1 MGFKTYLVLPVYFLS
16 TLLAGAQQGNSH
28 RYSFGLKTD
37 MAGIEKDRQ
46 SIKIHHRMD
55 GMTLTGIHIDEG
67 DFYRIGAEGY
77 SRTAEPGKPELP
89 VISRLIT
96 IQGDASPEIRIS
108 NVRSEFISPASENFR
123 GLLYPAQE
131 SETKNLNTVQRK
143 FALDQ
148 RIYSSRG
155 FIPSDTVRIEEAGII
170 RGKKI
175 ANLIISPVRY
185 DPSSN
190 RLEIITSMDIDIT
203 FKGEDGLLSGV
214 TSEESLLFSE
224 TLSKGV
230 LNYSPG
236 DLITGY
242 SDEPVRMIIVT
253 DTIFRKQLEPFLKWK
268 TIKGFRTDVLYKGR
282 DFAATNYLPLKDTLQ
297 KLYDHYS
304 MNSVAPEYLL
314 IIGDVS
320 KIPYYGTGY
329 VSDTYYG
336 EFDGDGD
343 YIPDMF
349 IGRLPVRDTGQLSGV
364 LRKLIE
370 YEMFEFEETND
381 FYNRALATAGKDEN
395 YADHMNGQVKYAV
408 TNYLNESNGITGHHF
423 YYPESFTR
431 KDSIISLINNG
442 LSFINYSGHGVSSGW
457 LHVEI
462 KTPDIAGLTNRS
474 MYPFIVSNACRT
486 AQYDDSLSF
495 GNKMVVSEGKGAI
508 GFIGCSND
516 SYWDEDF
523 YWAVGSGTPSS
534 SPEFLTTGAGA
545 YDRLFH
551 THGESPSEWYYTMGM
566 VNFAG
571 NLSVTASTSSRKKYY
586 WETYT
591 LLGDPS
597 LTPIIGQPS
606 VFTVSLPDTIPNGI
620 RTLSLITDPFA
631 YVAISH
637 RDTLWDASFASPSG
651 AVSLDLPVI
660 SDDSCLVVITGQN
673 KIPLFKKIYISP
685 VEKEYINYTLQ
696 GINDPQGNDNR
707 KADFGET
714 FYLDLKIGNYG
725 GSDASGISAVIS
737 SDSEWISILTDSVY
751 IGTLAAGSE
760 IILDNDF
767 EI

>member
-46 SIKIHHRMD
+46 SIKIHHRMN

-96 IQGDASPEIRIS
+96 IQGDAFPEIRIS

-131 SETKNLNTVQRK
+131 SETKNLNAVQRK
-143 FALDQ
+143 FAMDK

-155 FIPSDTVRIEEAGII
+155 FIPSDTVRIEEAGIL

-224 TLSKGV
+224 ALSKGV

-282 DFAATNYLPLKDTLQ
+282 DFAATGYLPLKDTLQ

-304 MNSVAPEYLL
+304 SNSVAPEYLL

-349 IGRLPVRDTGQLSGV
+349 IGRLPVRDTGQ
-364 LRKLIE
+364 
-370 YEMFEFEETND
+370 
-381 FYNRALATAGKDEN
+381 
-395 YADHMNGQVKYAV
+395 
-408 TNYLNESNGITGHHF
+408 
-423 YYPESFTR
+423 
-431 KDSIISLINNG
+431 
-442 LSFINYSGHGVSSGW
+442 
-457 LHVEI
+457 
-462 KTPDIAGLTNRS
+462 
-474 MYPFIVSNACRT
+474 
-486 AQYDDSLSF
+486 
-495 GNKMVVSEGKGAI
+495 
-508 GFIGCSND
+508 
-516 SYWDEDF
+516 
-523 YWAVGSGTPSS
+523 
-534 SPEFLTTGAGA
+534 
-545 YDRLFH
+545 
-551 THGESPSEWYYTMGM
+551 
-566 VNFAG
+566 
-571 NLSVTASTSSRKKYY
+571 
-586 WETYT
+586 
-591 LLGDPS
+591 
-597 LTPIIGQPS
+597 
-606 VFTVSLPDTIPNGI
+606 
-620 RTLSLITDPFA
+620 
-631 YVAISH
+631 
-637 RDTLWDASFASPSG
+637 
-651 AVSLDLPVI
+651 
-660 SDDSCLVVITGQN
+660 
-673 KIPLFKKIYISP
+673 
-685 VEKEYINYTLQ
+685 
-696 GINDPQGNDNR
+696 
-707 KADFGET
+707 
-714 FYLDLKIGNYG
+714 
-725 GSDASGISAVIS
+725 
-737 SDSEWISILTDSVY
+737 
-751 IGTLAAGSE
+751 
-760 IILDNDF
+760 
-767 EI
+767 